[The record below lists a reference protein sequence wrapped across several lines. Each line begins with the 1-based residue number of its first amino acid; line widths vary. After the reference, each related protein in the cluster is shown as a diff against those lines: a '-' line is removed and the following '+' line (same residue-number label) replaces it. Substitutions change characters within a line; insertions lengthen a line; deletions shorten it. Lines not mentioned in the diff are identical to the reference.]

1 MDSTRPEPR
10 IPADLPVRVWGM
22 SSNGR
27 AFSQSAR
34 AQNISSEGALLSG
47 IDYELTVGDVIGVQY
62 KEKKAR
68 FKVIWVI
75 NARSEQKVQA
85 GVQVLADQQ
94 APWKLEL
101 PVAGKDVEP
110 AESNRRR
117 FSRHKIPMPM
127 EIRDETAGAPMRVQV
142 TDVSGNGCY
151 VETILPLPKATNLRV
166 EFWIDEKKIA
176 GSAVVRT
183 CDPGVG
189 MGLEFTGLTPETK
202 QHVQA
207 YLDRL
212 DPPRGVME

>member
-1 MDSTRPEPR
+1 
-10 IPADLPVRVWGM
+10 
-22 SSNGR
+22 
-27 AFSQSAR
+27 
-34 AQNISSEGALLSG
+34 
-47 IDYELTVGDVIGVQY
+47 VQY

-75 NARSEQKVQA
+75 NAGSEQKVQA

-101 PVAGKDVEP
+101 PVAGKDVAP

-202 QHVQA
+202 QHVQE

>member
-1 MDSTRPEPR
+1 
-10 IPADLPVRVWGM
+10 
-22 SSNGR
+22 
-27 AFSQSAR
+27 
-34 AQNISSEGALLSG
+34 
-47 IDYELTVGDVIGVQY
+47 
-62 KEKKAR
+62 
-68 FKVIWVI
+68 
-75 NARSEQKVQA
+75 
-85 GVQVLADQQ
+85 
-94 APWKLEL
+94 
-101 PVAGKDVEP
+101 
-110 AESNRRR
+110 
-117 FSRHKIPMPM
+117 M

-202 QHVQA
+202 QHVQE